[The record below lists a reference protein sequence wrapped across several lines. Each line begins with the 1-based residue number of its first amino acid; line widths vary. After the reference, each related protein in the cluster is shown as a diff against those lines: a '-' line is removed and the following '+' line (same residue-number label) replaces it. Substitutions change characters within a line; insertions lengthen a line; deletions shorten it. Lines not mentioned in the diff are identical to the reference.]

1 LGPKIGE
8 AQLYR
13 AVCTSPGTALEKP
26 IGYVKKEYTRMAMQ
40 KHEEDAVEI
49 TTADTSRN
57 FILQP
62 QLHLQTI
69 I

>member
-1 LGPKIGE
+1 M
-8 AQLYR
+8 
-13 AVCTSPGTALEKP
+13 EKP
-26 IGYVKKEYTRMAMQ
+26 IRLCEKEYTRMAMQ

-62 QLHLQTI
+62 QLHLQTTI
-69 I
+69 

>member
-1 LGPKIGE
+1 M
-8 AQLYR
+8 
-13 AVCTSPGTALEKP
+13 EKP